1 MFTLQPTNRTRLH
14 KMLEAHG
21 LDEPLTDEAL
31 ALRFLILELRLDEL
45 ELTLGTIRNALINQ
59 GITPSTVRQNATSDI

>member
-1 MFTLQPTNRTRLH
+1 MFTFQHINHTRLQ

-45 ELTLGTIRNALINQ
+45 ELTLGTIRKAQINQ
-59 GITPSTVRQNATSDI
+59 GLSPSATHQNATSDI

>member
-1 MFTLQPTNRTRLH
+1 MFTFQPINRTRLQ

-31 ALRFLILELRLDEL
+31 TLRLLIIERRLDDVEL
-45 ELTLGTIRNALINQ
+45 ALGTIRKAQINQ
-59 GITPSTVRQNATSDI
+59 GLSPSAARQNATNDI

>member
-31 ALRFLILELRLDEL
+31 ALRLLIIERRLDDM
-45 ELTLGTIRNALINQ
+45 ELTLGKVRRAQTNQ
-59 GITPSTVRQNATSDI
+59 GLSPSATRQNATNDI